1 MGDIQQILQE
11 NALLKAQILLKESQ
25 IRLKDEQILLKDEQI
40 LLKESQIR
48 LKEEELLRKNERI
61 LYLERQLFGRRSEKT
76 LPDYCEAQLSLFDS
90 EQGMATLEQETP
102 GMTTLIEEIKQK
114 AEQRHNSSKQKSTI
128 EKRSY
133 KLPADIERRETVIEP
148 TSNDTNTLIKI
159 GEDVS
164 ERLMLDPSKFWVER
178 TVRPIYKI
186 KETVQGQT
194 IATTIVQA
202 PAKEVILPGCM
213 AGESLLSQLIVDKFL
228 YHLPEYRQAK
238 RFKELGVEIPTSS
251 INRWVHATADK
262 LYPLYVAQMQRVL
275 SANYIQVDE
284 TTHSITD
291 RKGSA
296 RKGYIWVVRSV
307 LFPGVFFHY
316 DKGSRSQEVV
326 LKMLKDYK
334 GALQTDGYAA
344 YSIYE
349 DKQGVLPLGCMAHVR
364 RKFENAL
371 VTTPEAQKALD
382 YIALLYMLE
391 GNLKAEGA
399 DYEQI
404 RKEREQKAYPILQ
417 QMESWMKQTYNSCTP
432 KSPLG
437 KAISYAF
444 GMWPRICRYC
454 KEGYFNIDNNG
465 VENSIRPI
473 TLGRKNYLFS
483 GNDSGAE
490 DNCIFYTLLGSCLQ
504 AGIEPHKWLTSTLET
519 IPNLKAPINWEELLP

>member
-1 MGDIQQILQE
+1 MEDIHQILQE
-11 NALLKAQILLKESQ
+11 NALLRAQILLKEAQ
-25 IRLKDEQILLKDEQI
+25 ILLKEEQILLKDEQI
-40 LLKESQIR
+40 LLKE
-48 LKEEELLRKNERI
+48 EELKRKQERI
-61 LYLERQLFGRRSEKT
+61 LYLERQLFGRRSEKK
-76 LPDYCEAQLSLFDS
+76 LPDYCEAQLSLFNS
-90 EQGMATLEQETP
+90 EQGLAALEQETP
-102 GMTTLIEEIKQK
+102 GMTTLIADIKQK
-114 AEQRHNSSKQKSTI
+114 AEQRHKSSKQNSTI

-133 KLPADIERRETVIEP
+133 KLPADIERRETILEP
-148 TSNDTNTLIKI
+148 ANNDSNTLIKI

-178 TVRPIYKI
+178 LVRPIYKL
-186 KETVQGQT
+186 KEAGQGQLPT
-194 IATTIVQA
+194 TTIIQA

-238 RFKELGVEIPTSS
+238 RFKELGVDIPTSS
-251 INRWVHATADK
+251 INRWIHATADK
-262 LYPLYVAQMQRVL
+262 LYPLYAAQMQRIL

-284 TTHSITD
+284 TSHSIID

-316 DKGSRSQEVV
+316 DKGSRSGEVV

-344 YSIYE
+344 YSIFE
-349 DKQGVLPLGCMAHVR
+349 EKKGVLPLGCMAHVR
-364 RKFENAL
+364 RKFETAL
-371 VTTPEAQKALD
+371 VTTPQAQKALD

-391 GNLKAEGA
+391 ANLKEEGA

-417 QMESWMKQTYNSCTP
+417 QMESWMKQTFNNCTP

-444 GMWPRICRYC
+444 GMWPRISRYC
-454 KEGYFNIDNNG
+454 KEGYFHIDNNA
-465 VENSIRPI
+465 VENTIRPI

-504 AGIEPHKWLTSTLET
+504 AGIEPHKWLTTTLEK
-519 IPNLKAPINWEELLP
+519 IPKLQAPINWEKLLP

>member
-1 MGDIQQILQE
+1 MEDTLQILQE
-11 NALLKAQILLKESQ
+11 NVLLKEQ
-25 IRLKDEQILLKDEQI
+25 LCFKDEQL
-40 LLKESQIR
+40 R
-48 LKEEELLRKNERI
+48 LKEEELKRKNERI
-61 LYLERQLFGRRSEKT
+61 LYLERQLFGRRSEKQ
-76 LPDYCEAQLSLFDS
+76 LPDYSQAQLSLFDA
-90 EQGMATLEQETP
+90 EQGTPAIEQEASVL
-102 GMTTLIEEIKQK
+102 TTLIEDIKQK
-114 AEQRHNSSKQKSTI
+114 AEERRNSKRQRSIT

-133 KLPADIERRETVIEP
+133 KLPAHIERRETVIQPE
-148 TSNDTNTLIKI
+148 NFDACNMIKI
-159 GEDVS
+159 GEDVT
-164 ERLMLDPSKFWVER
+164 EKLMLDQAKFWVER

-186 KETVQGQT
+186 QQEQQALST
-194 IATTIVQA
+194 AIVQA
-202 PAKEVILPGCM
+202 PLKASILPGCM
-213 AGESLLSQLIVDKFL
+213 AGESLLSQITTDKFL
-228 YHLPEYRQAK
+228 YHIPEFRQAV
-238 RFKELGVEIPTSS
+238 RFKRLGVEITTSS
-251 INRWVHATADK
+251 INRWVHTLADK
-262 LYPLYVAQMQRVL
+262 LYPLYIAQVNRVL
-275 SANYIQVDE
+275 STHYIQVDE
-284 TTHSITD
+284 TTHPVTD
-291 RKGSA
+291 RPGAA
-296 RKGYIWVVRSV
+296 RKAYIWVVRSV
-307 LFPGVFFHY
+307 MTPGIFFHY

-326 LKMLKDYK
+326 LKMLKDYQ

-349 DKQGVLPLGCMAHVR
+349 EKQGVLPLGCMAHVR

-391 GNLKAEGA
+391 GNLKEEGA

-417 QMESWMKQTYNSCTP
+417 QMESWMKKTFNSCTP

-454 KEGYFNIDNNG
+454 KEGYYHIDNNA

-504 AGIEPHKWLTSTLET
+504 AGVEPSQWLTATLEK
-519 IPNLKAPINWEELLP
+519 IPSLETPINWEDLLP

>member
-1 MGDIQQILQE
+1 MEDIQQILQE
-11 NALLKAQILLKESQ
+11 NALLKAQILLKEEELF
-25 IRLKDEQILLKDEQI
+25 RKDEQI
-40 LLKESQIR
+40 LLKE
-48 LKEEELLRKNERI
+48 EELVRKNERI
-61 LYLERQLFGRRSEKT
+61 LYLERQLFGRRSEKS
-76 LPDYCEAQLSLFDS
+76 LPDYCQAQLSLFDS
-90 EQGMATLEQETP
+90 EQGMATLEQETS
-102 GMTTLIEEIKQK
+102 GMTALIEDIKHK
-114 AEQRHNSSKQKSTI
+114 AEQRHTALKSKATA

-133 KLPADIERRETVIEP
+133 RIPAGIERRETIIEP
-148 TSNDTNTLIKI
+148 THNNTDTLIKI

-178 TVRPIYKI
+178 TVRPIYRV
-186 KETVQGQT
+186 KEKTKEQT
-194 IATTIVQA
+194 LATTIVQA

-238 RFKELGVEIPTSS
+238 RFKELGVEISTSS
-251 INRWVHATADK
+251 INRWVHAIADR
-262 LYPLYVAQMQRVL
+262 LYPLYVAQMQRIL
-275 SANYIQVDE
+275 STNYIQVDE
-284 TTHSITD
+284 TSHPIID

-307 LFPGVFFHY
+307 LSPGVFFYY

-344 YSIYE
+344 YSIFE
-349 DKQGVLPLGCMAHVR
+349 EKQGVLPLGCMAHVR
-364 RKFENAL
+364 RKFETAL
-371 VTTPEAQKALD
+371 ATTPQAKQALD

-391 GNLKAEGA
+391 GNLKAEEA

-404 RKEREQKAYPILQ
+404 RREREEKAYPILQ
-417 QMESWMKQTYNSCTP
+417 QMEKWMKQTYNNCTP

-444 GMWPRICRYC
+444 GMWPRISRYC

-490 DNCIFYTLLGSCLQ
+490 DNCIFYTLIGSCLQ
-504 AGIEPHKWLTSTLET
+504 AGIEPHRWLTSTFEK
-519 IPNLKAPINWEELLP
+519 IPMLKTPINWHELLP